1 MYIYGDAWSIG
12 WSRIPQGNPD
22 GQLFVDER
30 PGETAVTF
38 NDSIAERIVAFL
50 TKIGIPV
57 VVEPLA
63 VDTLLPAMTVRD
75 GALVIDPARLE
86 WPGDLLHE
94 AGHIAVTDPALRPT
108 LNEVPSD
115 AAEEMAAIA
124 WSYAAAVELGLD
136 ASLVFHEAG
145 YRGRG
150 PALAEGFTAGRYVG
164 VPMLD
169 WFGMTIEGRRA
180 ARGGLPAYPHM
191 QRWLR

>member
-1 MYIYGDAWSIG
+1 MTCNESIT
-12 WSRIPQGNPD
+12 
-22 GQLFVDER
+22 V
-30 PGETAVTF
+30 
-38 NDSIAERIVAFL
+38 RIVAFL
-50 TKIGIPV
+50 TEIGIPV
-57 VVEPLA
+57 VVESLDA
-63 VDTLLPAMTVRD
+63 DTLLPAMTVRD

-108 LNEVPSD
+108 LREVPSD
-115 AAEEMAAIA
+115 PAEEMAAIA

-136 ASLVFHEAG
+136 AAVVFHEAG
-145 YRGRG
+145 YRGSG
-150 PALAEGFTAGRYVG
+150 PVLAERFTAGHYIG

-180 ARGGLPAYPHM
+180 AREGLPAYPHM